1 MDDLTIT
8 IPVFQENHESLSA
21 LKKALSETGAEVI
34 IVDDGSKDPF
44 PDSIKHGC
52 NYGYGAALMT
62 GIKNSTRPIIM
73 TIDGDGQHGLEDVK
87 NLYTVFKMLKNVDM
101 IIGVR
106 RLKHEK
112 FSRYIGRKLL
122 NTIASII
129 ALYWLPDLNSGM
141 RIFQRATME
150 GYHPIL
156 CKRFS
161 FTTSLTLSMLLDGHR
176 IEWFPISVKE
186 REHGKSHVKV
196 VKDGIV
202 TLYYIL
208 KIGFALRTRRIRG
221 WIRRNLFL
229 KSI

>member
-1 MDDLTIT
+1 MDDLSIV
-8 IPVFQENHESLSA
+8 IPCYQEDHKILED
-21 LKKALSETGAEVI
+21 LKKSLIELGAEVI

-44 PDSIKHGC
+44 PDAIKHGC

-62 GIKNSTRPIIM
+62 GIKNSTRPIVM
-73 TIDGDGQHGLEDVK
+73 TADGDGQHQLRDIQ
-87 NLYTVFKMLKNVDM
+87 NLYTVFKMLNVDM

-112 FSRYIGRKLL
+112 FHRYIGRKIL

-129 ALYWLPDLNSGM
+129 AFYWLADLNSGL
-141 RIFQRATME
+141 RIFRKDIVL

-161 FTTSLTLSMLLDGHR
+161 FTTSLTLSMLLDGYKL
-176 IEWFPISVKE
+176 EWFPISVKD

-196 VKDGIV
+196 IKDGFI

-208 KIGFALRTRRIRG
+208 RIGFALRTRRIRG